1 MQPGNDPKL
10 HTNEEAVN
18 PITEGV
24 IWKQLLL
31 YFVPL
36 LAASFLQLL
45 YNTADTI
52 IVGRFVG
59 KIALTA
65 VGGSAGQIYAMV
77 TEFMIGVS
85 GGAGVILSQAYGARD
100 RKLLDDGL
108 HNAIALALVIGT
120 LFTCVGLILAG
131 PALRLAGA
139 PPETLAN
146 SILYLRIVFAGL
158 IPNVLY
164 NMGASIL
171 RAVGDS
177 KKPLHFLLL
186 SSCINILL
194 DILFVAVLHWG
205 IGGAAFATILSQT
218 LSATLV
224 LRTLIRGP
232 GAAEEPAGPVNG
244 TEKADNVVEGATPQE
259 ASDSLREALMPSLDL
274 HRLRLQRDIFSKM
287 LRLGVPLGFETLM
300 YTFSCVVL
308 TSAVNTFGTDT
319 VAAYAGFVRI
329 ESFYWMLEAAFAVS
343 ITTFVGQ
350 NYGAGR
356 MDRVHKVARQ
366 GAVLMYLFMGTA
378 IVIMYTGC
386 PVWLGLF
393 TTDAGVLAIGVS
405 MMRYLLPY
413 YILYVPSGVFFSTL
427 RGLGDSL
434 RPTMCASHR
443 MGGVRV
449 PGLSDD
455 RDAAFLLPG
464 FLDCDS
470 PYISHLLHVVY

>member
-434 RPTMCASHR
+434 RPTTDHHHFSLCLCASHR

-455 RDAAFLLPG
+455 
-464 FLDCDS
+464 
-470 PYISHLLHVVY
+470 

>member
-1 MQPGNDPKL
+1 M
-10 HTNEEAVN
+10 
-18 PITEGV
+18 
-24 IWKQLLL
+24 
-31 YFVPL
+31 
-36 LAASFLQLL
+36 
-45 YNTADTI
+45 
-52 IVGRFVG
+52 
-59 KIALTA
+59 
-65 VGGSAGQIYAMV
+65 
-77 TEFMIGVS
+77 
-85 GGAGVILSQAYGARD
+85 
-100 RKLLDDGL
+100 
-108 HNAIALALVIGT
+108 IGT
-120 LFTCVGLILAG
+120 LFTCIGLILAG

-164 NMGASIL
+164 NMGASII

-393 TTDAGVLAIGVS
+393 TTDAGVLAIGVA

-434 RPTMCASHR
+434 RPTIITFLCVCVLRIAW
-443 MGGVRV
+443 V
-449 PGLSDD
+449 
-455 RDAAFLLPG
+455 AFVF

>member
-434 RPTMCASHR
+434 RPTRRSRRCFSASR
-443 MGGVRV
+443 F
-449 PGLSDD
+449 PGL
-455 RDAAFLLPG
+455 
-464 FLDCDS
+464 
-470 PYISHLLHVVY
+470 